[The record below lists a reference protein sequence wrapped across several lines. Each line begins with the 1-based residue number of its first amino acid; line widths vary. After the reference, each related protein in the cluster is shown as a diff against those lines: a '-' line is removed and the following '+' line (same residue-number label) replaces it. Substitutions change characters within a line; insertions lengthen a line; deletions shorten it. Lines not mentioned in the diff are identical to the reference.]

1 MDWRGEPPRVPIRLR
16 CGFQS
21 RGDGHHVGGAPDRD
35 EINDTQEINFPAV
48 MKAIVD
54 TGFKGFVAQKFIP
67 NREDKIA
74 SFKQGVQI
82 RDV

>member
-1 MDWRGEPPRVPIRLR
+1 
-16 CGFQS
+16 
-21 RGDGHHVGGAPDRD
+21 
-35 EINDTQEINFPAV
+35 